1 MKTVVETKET
11 TLDNVTT
18 KKVYGFVGSNNELY
32 ILGRKPDGNYFF
44 NSINKTGKPVN
55 EYSSLEEAL
64 KDKMDNGFDILE
76 FEGQEDIARFI
87 LDYFYLLPLFLYYNT
102 PRNGG
107 FSLCKKRTEDFCTP
121 PFILLLL
128 VFWRVFPM

>member
-1 MKTVVETKET
+1 MKAVVETKET

-55 EYSSLEEAL
+55 EYPSLEEAL

-87 LDYFYLLPLFLYYNT
+87 LD
-102 PRNGG
+102 
-107 FSLCKKRTEDFCTP
+107 
-121 PFILLLL
+121 
-128 VFWRVFPM
+128 

>member
-1 MKTVVETKET
+1 MKTVVETRET

-18 KKVYGFVGSNNELY
+18 KKVYGFVGSNGELY
-32 ILGRKPDGNYFF
+32 ILGRKSDDIYFF

-87 LDYFYLLPLFLYYNT
+87 LD
-102 PRNGG
+102 
-107 FSLCKKRTEDFCTP
+107 
-121 PFILLLL
+121 
-128 VFWRVFPM
+128 

>member
-1 MKTVVETKET
+1 MKTVIETKKT

-18 KKVYGFVGSNNELY
+18 KKVYGFVGSNGELY

-76 FEGQEDIARFI
+76 SSV
-87 LDYFYLLPLFLYYNT
+87 LFLH
-102 PRNGG
+102 
-107 FSLCKKRTEDFCTP
+107 KEKP
-121 PFILLLL
+121 PFLGAFL
-128 VFWRVFPM
+128 F